1 MIFQFYLHQLHHLH
15 FIIPIPL
22 LKSSMMTL
30 SIFTSTHMIS
40 TLHPTFHPLKLINSH
55 SRFSKISISSILTDS
70 SWIFI
75 LQILHCIF
83 YSHIKYNSLT
93 IPWSPHPFSS
103 NSPFSWFSHLEKLRR
118 HETHELP
125 ENYLNT
131 KIYIFLPISI
141 LSLSNHFNFTNYL
154 ILNTLQHR
162 IFNSEVHFT

>member
-15 FIIPIPL
+15 FITPIPL

-93 IPWSPHPFSS
+93 IPWSPTP
-103 NSPFSWFSHLEKLRR
+103 SPQIHHFHDFRILK
-118 HETHELP
+118 
-125 ENYLNT
+125 NYADMKHMNCL
-131 KIYIFLPISI
+131 KITLTQKYTFFFQYPYYLFPIISTLLII
-141 LSLSNHFNFTNYL
+141 LF
-154 ILNTLQHR
+154 
-162 IFNSEVHFT
+162 